1 MHHFKKENG
10 RLPKP
15 WSNEDATQFKEM
27 AEKINKEAKNPVES
41 IDDSLIEVF
50 AKTCMG
56 DLSPMAA
63 AIGGIVAEEVC
74 KPTGSRYDGQ
84 VAVFGQ
90 DFQAKM
96 LKQKYFV

>member
-1 MHHFKKENG
+1 
-10 RLPKP
+10 
-15 WSNEDATQFKEM
+15 M

-63 AIGGIVAEEVC
+63 AIGGIG
-74 KPTGSRYDGQ
+74 KTT
-84 VAVFGQ
+84 F
-90 DFQAKM
+90 
-96 LKQKYFV
+96 